1 MAGLRETID
10 GLQILVVD
18 DEPEV
23 ARGLERNLTKAGA
36 RVTVARSLSEALQ
49 HLERNTV
56 WDIVL
61 IDQMLPDGDGL
72 DVLDGVDRLQTKP
85 AIIAISANLQC
96 SKRSLRLQACGAVLL
111 PKPFDLEDLRMALS
125 AALASRD
132 RSVQAKHASQAAQS
146 STKTQAVN
154 PKHLLYKSI
163 SLNLVTQIASV
174 DGTAIDLQPAQTR
187 ILAQLLAHPG
197 QRFGV
202 NELTKSSLRGNHD
215 QAGGNMRFQ
224 IHALRR
230 RLGTAGRLIETLD
243 RGYGIGL
250 NAREEL
256 AQPRQTRRARGPAGT
271 GRQRAERR
279 TPMATRGP
287 GRSSATRPPA
297 ASDVS

>member
-18 DEPEV
+18 DEPQV

-49 HLERNTV
+49 YLGSNED

-85 AIIAISANLQC
+85 AVIAISANLQC
-96 SKRSLRLQACGAVLL
+96 SKRSLRLQACGVVLL

-125 AALASRD
+125 GALASRD
-132 RSVQAKHASQAAQS
+132 RSVYAKHASQAAHA
-146 STKTQAVN
+146 STAAQAAN

-163 SLNLVTQIASV
+163 SLDLVTQIASV
-174 DGTAIDLQPAQTR
+174 DGGAVDLQPAQTR

-202 NELTKSSLRGNHD
+202 DELTKSSLRGNHD

-243 RGYGIGL
+243 HGYGIGL

-256 AQPRQTRRARGPAGT
+256 EQPRQTRRAREAVGT
-271 GRQRAERR
+271 GRQRSERR
-279 TPMATRGP
+279 TPLVTRSQARP
-287 GRSSATRPPA
+287 SATTPPA
-297 ASDVS
+297 ANDVS